1 LICTHSMRISVEKEE
16 ARCRELVANYTQ
28 TADSCLP
35 DFDGSICWESCP
47 VGTSMQ
53 LECPFEFCTHCHLQ
67 DRFVERR
74 CSENG
79 TWESANY
86 ENCVFIFTHNGSCIE
101 KICHGCPDP
110 FRDSFRVITLWLS
123 VISAILMIASLA
135 TFIKLKSL
143 QCRRL
148 TIHKHLVAAYII
160 RFIIFIIWIVLQR
173 DQVFNGCT
181 GLDPKKIDWLCK
193 LILATIMYST
203 LSSVLWMFLEGA
215 YLVSRFTVFAMRST
229 EGHFLIYI
237 AVGWGKCAIYKSNI
251 INKAKCSHVHENK
264 FALGLPVLFVL
275 GWVLALELQPVVPR
289 CWLPYTGNSM
299 MWLLIGPMSVALG
312 LNFLFLLV
320 IVVVLVQKLWAS
332 NTAESRKI
340 WKTIKATLLLVPL
353 LGLTNLLLF
362 YEPNSENK
370 VAYHAYMLSSAILQ
384 HSQGIFVG
392 IFYCFGNAEVQT
404 ALRRRIE
411 RCRLYQPLV
420 LKNRSFSVAQANTAA
435 HRRTDQITEETTM
448 LDNKTL
454 YG

>member
-1 LICTHSMRISVEKEE
+1 MRISVEKEE

-35 DFDGSICWESCP
+35 NFDGSICWESCP

-110 FRDSFRVITLWLS
+110 FRDSFR
-123 VISAILMIASLA
+123 
-135 TFIKLKSL
+135 
-143 QCRRL
+143 
-148 TIHKHLVAAYII
+148 
-160 RFIIFIIWIVLQR
+160 R

-215 YLVSRFTVFAMRST
+215 YLVSRFTVFAMRSI

-237 AVGWGKCAIYKSNI
+237 AVGW
-251 INKAKCSHVHENK
+251 
-264 FALGLPVLFVL
+264 GLPVLFVL

-420 LKNRSFSVAQANTAA
+420 LKNRSFSVAQANTAL
-435 HRRTDQITEETTM
+435 HRRTDQITEEMTIV
-448 LDNKTL
+448 DNKTL
-454 YG
+454 YE

>member
-1 LICTHSMRISVEKEE
+1 MRISVEKEE
-16 ARCRELVANYTQ
+16 ARCRELVTNYTQ

-135 TFIKLKSL
+135 TFIKL
-143 QCRRL
+143 
-148 TIHKHLVAAYII
+148 
-160 RFIIFIIWIVLQR
+160 
-173 DQVFNGCT
+173 N
-181 GLDPKKIDWLCK
+181 
-193 LILATIMYST
+193 
-203 LSSVLWMFLEGA
+203 VLWMFLEGA

-251 INKAKCSHVHENK
+251 INKTKCSHVHQNK

-370 VAYHAYMLSSAILQ
+370 
-384 HSQGIFVG
+384 GIFVG

-448 LDNKTL
+448 VDNKTL

>member
-1 LICTHSMRISVEKEE
+1 MRISVEKEE

-135 TFIKLKSL
+135 TFVKLKSL

-237 AVGWGKCAIYKSNI
+237 AVGWG
-251 INKAKCSHVHENK
+251 
-264 FALGLPVLFVL
+264 LPVLFVL

-312 LNFLFLLV
+312 V
-320 IVVVLVQKLWAS
+320 IEFFVSSCNCGCSCSKVVGFQHGGV
-332 NTAESRKI
+332 EE
-340 WKTIKATLLLVPL
+340 
-353 LGLTNLLLF
+353 NL
-362 YEPNSENK
+362 
-370 VAYHAYMLSSAILQ
+370 
-384 HSQGIFVG
+384 GIFVG

-448 LDNKTL
+448 VDNKTL